1 MPDTELKTSHI
12 KDKVTKVVQCSD
24 LMKCSN
30 YLGIKIY
37 KINSH
42 NSLER
47 GLT

>member
-30 YLGIKIY
+30 YLGIKI
-37 KINSH
+37 KSTVTI
-42 NSLER
+42 LWREV
-47 GLT
+47 